1 MSTSKDIQTGLFPVS
16 YQIALGTKERPI
28 LGGAS
33 LTLKLL
39 VDTVNK
45 SVSGVGHIFQP
56 VSPPINL
63 VSQFTG
69 EWSYMCT
76 MKDCHI
82 LVVAEGFDISPLLV
96 GGHPIEHKNAK
107 LRMVMNEDWQSG
119 VANFCF
125 FARGQW
131 HEVEGARVEL
141 VNIDAQQSS
150 RRLVERATEKKPA
163 MEA

>member
-1 MSTSKDIQTGLFPVS
+1 MNTSKDIQTGLFPVS
-16 YQIALGTKERPI
+16 YQVAPGTKEMPF
-28 LGGAS
+28 LGGVS

-82 LVVAEGFDISPLLV
+82 LVLAEGFDITPLLV
-96 GGHPIEHKNAK
+96 GGHPIEHRNAK

-119 VANFCF
+119 VANLTL

-141 VNIDAQQSS
+141 VTIDVQHSS
-150 RRLVERATEKKPA
+150 KKLVERALEKKPV

>member
-1 MSTSKDIQTGLFPVS
+1 MSKDIQTGLFPVS
-16 YQIALGTKERPI
+16 YRIALGSVERPI

-45 SVSGVGHIFQP
+45 QVSGVGHITQP
-56 VSPPINL
+56 VSPPLNL

-69 EWSYMCT
+69 EWSYICT
-76 MKDCHI
+76 MKECHI
-82 LVVAEGFDISPLLV
+82 LVVAEGFDLSPLLV

-107 LRMVMNEDWQSG
+107 LRMVMNEDWQCG
-119 VANFCF
+119 VANFSF

-131 HEVEGARVEL
+131 HEVEGARAEL
-141 VNIDAQQSS
+141 STIDAQQSRKQLEES
-150 RRLVERATEKKPA
+150 AAEKKPVL
-163 MEA
+163 ED